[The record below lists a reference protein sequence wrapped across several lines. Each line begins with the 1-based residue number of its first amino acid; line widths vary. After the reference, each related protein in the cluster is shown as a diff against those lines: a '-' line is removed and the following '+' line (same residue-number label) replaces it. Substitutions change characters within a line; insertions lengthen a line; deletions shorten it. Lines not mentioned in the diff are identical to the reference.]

1 MEMYVCSEPCG
12 FREVFRANFCLFL
25 LGICSPRPLDQ
36 GHPVSETDKMRGRGK
51 RGEVRGEREVRGK
64 RGERERGRG
73 KRGER
78 ERKGKKDG

>member
-36 GHPVSETDKMRGRGK
+36 GHPVSETE
-51 RGEVRGEREVRGK
+51 GEVRGERGRE
-64 RGERERGRG
+64 GERERG